1 MPALNRI
8 LLYTKDIAAMVAFY
22 SAHFGYRAAGDPSDR
37 VVDLIPSEGG
47 AVLML
52 HAAAKGQTPG
62 QVQCKL
68 VFDVADVA
76 TARERLLAA
85 GVAVGPVLQGGGY
98 GFANLKDPSGNAL
111 SISERWQKPPA
122 P

>member
-1 MPALNRI
+1 MAVLNRI
-8 LLYTKDIAAMVAFY
+8 LLYTKDIPGMVAFY
-22 SAHFGYRAAGDPSDR
+22 SAHFGYRAACDPSDR
-37 VVDLIPSEGG
+37 VIDLVPATGG

-52 HAAAKGQTPG
+52 HPAAKGQKQG

-76 TARERLLAA
+76 VARHRLLAA
-85 GVAVGPVLQGGGY
+85 GVAVGPVLQGDGY